1 MRCLWVV
8 IMLGCLMALGAQEHP
23 GKPAEHPGKP
33 VEHPGKPAA
42 KVTAED
48 IRKGIQAYINK
59 DTQLKGG
66 YFLIWDDQ
74 AKRPRVLQLVRVHE
88 KLNKLTAA
96 EYERLFKTKAP
107 ASEVY
112 AVQALKAVKGVKE
125 AKAVDEGVVVT
136 LKPNETVRY
145 GGLVAALQKA
155 GITVRERVEGSQE
168 RQ

>member
-1 MRCLWVV
+1 
-8 IMLGCLMALGAQEHP
+8 MALGAQEHP
-23 GKPAEHPGKP
+23 GKPAEHPGEP

-96 EYERLFKTKAP
+96 EYERIFKTKAP

-112 AVQALKAVKGVKE
+112 AVQALRAVKFE
-125 AKAVDEGVVVT
+125 A
-136 LKPNETVRY
+136 
-145 GGLVAALQKA
+145 
-155 GITVRERVEGSQE
+155 
-168 RQ
+168 

>member
-1 MRCLWVV
+1 
-8 IMLGCLMALGAQEHP
+8 MLGSLMALGAQEHP
-23 GKPAEHPGKP
+23 GKPAEHPGEP

-96 EYERLFKTKAP
+96 DYERLFKTKAP
-107 ASEVY
+107 APEVY
-112 AVQALKAVKGVKE
+112 AVQALS
-125 AKAVDEGVVVT
+125 
-136 LKPNETVRY
+136 L
-145 GGLVAALQKA
+145 
-155 GITVRERVEGSQE
+155 IHI
-168 RQ
+168 

>member
-1 MRCLWVV
+1 
-8 IMLGCLMALGAQEHP
+8 
-23 GKPAEHPGKP
+23 

-48 IRKGIQAYINK
+48 IRKGIQAYIAK

-96 EYERLFKTKAP
+96 EYEHLFKTKAP

-112 AVQALKAVKGVKE
+112 FACCDFREVGGKATLDLDFFMQA
-125 AKAVDEGVVVT
+125 T
-136 LKPNETVRY
+136 L
-145 GGLVAALQKA
+145 A
-155 GITVRERVEGSQE
+155 GIEPFRIVIHKENGKPRLQYPPEK
-168 RQ
+168 